1 MAEPL
6 SLIDE
11 LPMEEEDNGL
21 IAIGSSDP
29 DLIDDLV
36 QDEPGLR
43 EWDENLVSSQ
53 SKQELKDIGER
64 MVQNYDTDVAVRDDW
79 LRVYKEGLKSLSPD
93 EHDKS
98 SPQRSNRNLST
109 VSHPLIAEAATQFQA
124 RAIGELF
131 PPAGP
136 VGTRILGDATQ
147 DTQDQSRRIG
157 TYMNYQLTEEMEEY
171 FPDQDQM
178 LFHLPL
184 VGQTYKKPFFDV
196 NLGRI
201 TSRFIRAEDFVMEGN
216 ANSLRAATRYHHRIQ
231 LPQYD
236 YEKYVSHEFYEE
248 LDVTS
253 VVPTKQ
259 STEQEIDGVD
269 PQTSADNKDDLQLIE
284 THCYLDIESKGKE
297 MDKPFV
303 VTTHYDTQ
311 QVVGIR
317 RNWDEGDQ
325 KFKKNIWFVEYKFL
339 PGLGAYG
346 FGLYHIIGS
355 LGKAATGSLRALLDA
370 AAFSN
375 MQGGF
380 KLRGRVKGGEMEIG
394 PGEFVDIDAAVD
406 DVKKAIMPLPFKE
419 PSQTMMQLLQYIV
432 ETGKKFAN
440 TVETNL
446 SDANQNTPVGTT
458 MALLEENS
466 RVFSAVHK
474 RLHNSQ
480 KQEFKLIAKLNGI
493 YLPERYP
500 YRADSNPDDVILR
513 NDFDDRIDVI
523 PVSDPSTFSS
533 TQRISQAQAM
543 LQMAEKYPQYHN
555 QHKALKR
562 MYEAI
567 RVPNYDEVLIDPEAA
582 FRQDAVAENV
592 AIMHQRPVK
601 VFEDQ
606 DHLSHISVLDG
617 WFAQIPP
624 DMQQLFLP
632 AYTSHRAEHMALF
645 YRAQVQAQLGAPLP
659 PVFQKEEDQMD
670 LPAELDA
677 QISQAAAQVI
687 MQNPQQPIGPPPPQP
702 GGAPDQQAQQAA
714 QDPMVAAQMMA
725 QAAAMEIQ
733 AKSEANTK
741 ATMAKAQMDMQI
753 KQANAQMDMK
763 IEMIREKYKNEE
775 RLIKAEGNERQ
786 DDRKLEA
793 DLERMEIK
801 ANAEI
806 QIARE
811 KAQAMLSAQQ
821 DLHDEKQF
829 ELALDKHGKRQ
840 ETDESRT

>member
-1 MAEPL
+1 MVEPI
-6 SLIDE
+6 SLIDD
-11 LPMEEEDNGL
+11 LPMEEEDTGL
-21 IAIGSSDP
+21 IAIGDP
-29 DLIDDLV
+29 DPDWIDDLIR
-36 QDEPGLR
+36 DEPGLR
-43 EWDENLVSSQ
+43 EWDDNLASTLPPTKLTSIAEKMI
-53 SKQELKDIGER
+53 SD
-64 MVQNYDTDVAVRDDW
+64 YDTDVKVRDEW
-79 LRVYKEGLKSLSPD
+79 LAVYKEGLKSLSPSPTPPD
-93 EHDKS
+93 A
-98 SPQRSNRNLST
+98 PQRSNRKLST
-109 VSHPLIAEAATQFQA
+109 ATHPLIAEAATQFQA

-131 PPAGP
+131 PPSGP
-136 VGTRILGDATQ
+136 VGTQILGDATE
-147 DTQDQSRRIG
+147 DTQKQSRRIS

-201 TSRFIRAEDFVMEGN
+201 TSRFIKAEDFVMEGN
-216 ANSLRAATRYHHRIQ
+216 SNSLRAASRYHHRIT
-231 LPQYD
+231 LPRYD
-236 YEKYVSHEFYEE
+236 YDKYVENDFYLP
-248 LDVTS
+248 LDTNVNLP
-253 VVPTKQ
+253 PTQ
-259 STEQEIDGVD
+259 STTQEIDGVD
-269 PQTSADNKDDLQLIE
+269 PQPSLNDDNDLELIE
-284 THCYLDIESKGKE
+284 THCYLDIESNASE
-297 MDKPFV
+297 LPRPFV
-303 VTTHYDTQ
+303 VTTHKDTRQ
-311 QVVGIR
+311 IVAIR
-317 RNWDEGDQ
+317 RNWDEGDT

-380 KLRGRVKGGEMEIG
+380 KLRGRVKGGETEIG

-480 KQEFKLIAKLNGI
+480 RQEFKLIAKLNGI
-493 YLPERYP
+493 YLPEQYP
-500 YRADSNPDDVILR
+500 YRADSNPEDIILR
-513 NDFDDRIDVI
+513 KDFDSRIDVI
-523 PVSDPSTFSS
+523 PVSDPATFSS

-543 LQMAEKYPQYHN
+543 LQMSKEAPHLHN
-555 QHKALKR
+555 QFKAYKR
-562 MYEAI
+562 MYEALRI
-567 RVPNYDEVLIDPEAA
+567 PNYDEVLIDPSNAV
-582 FRQDAVAENV
+582 RQDAVAENV
-592 AIMHQRPVK
+592 AIMHNRPIK
-601 VFEDQ
+601 VYEDQ
-606 DHLSHISVLDG
+606 DHMAHISVLDG
-617 WFAQIPP
+617 WFSQVPP

-632 AYTSHRAEHMALF
+632 AFTSHRAEHMALY

-659 PVFQKEEDQMD
+659 PVMQKEEEQVD

-677 QISQAAAQVI
+677 QISQAAAQVV

-702 GGAPDQQAQQAA
+702 QQNAQQAA
-714 QDPMVAAQMMA
+714 QDPMAAAQMMA

-733 AKSEANTK
+733 VKAEANAK
-741 ATMAKAQMDMQI
+741 ATMMKAQQDMEI
-753 KQANAQMDMK
+753 KQANAQLDMK
-763 IEMIREKYKNEE
+763 IDMIREKYKNEE
-775 RLIKAEGNERQ
+775 RLIKAESNERQ
-786 DDRKLEA
+786 DDKKLEA
-793 DLERMEIK
+793 ELERMEIK

-811 KAQAMLSAQQ
+811 KAQAQLSAEQ
-821 DLHDEKQF
+821 DKHNQKQF
-829 ELALDKHGKRQ
+829 ELALDKY
-840 ETDESRT
+840 ESRRSNREEDDGS